1 MEKYGFVVDEI
12 KFQSSFKS
20 VGCFPS
26 FSSLPWTDLS
36 ASFFQMGTVIVALNS
51 GVSEASC
58 GAAAHYKP
66 ALVPAS
72 VPVSAILAH
81 AWRHVEAEEKA
92 PVCSAP

>member
-1 MEKYGFVVDEI
+1 
-12 KFQSSFKS
+12 
-20 VGCFPS
+20 
-26 FSSLPWTDLS
+26 
-36 ASFFQMGTVIVALNS
+36 MGTLIVDS

-58 GAAAHYKP
+58 GAAGHYKP